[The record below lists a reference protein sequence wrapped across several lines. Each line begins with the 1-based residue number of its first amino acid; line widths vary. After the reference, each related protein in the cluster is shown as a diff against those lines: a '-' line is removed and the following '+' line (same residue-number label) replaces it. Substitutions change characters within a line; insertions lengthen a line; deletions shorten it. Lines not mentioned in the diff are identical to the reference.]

1 MAGDSADATDSISP
15 LVGLVYIFNLIVGT
29 GALTM
34 PAAFKDAGWLLS
46 LIIVVVLAF
55 MSYLTTTFVIE
66 AMASANALVH
76 WKTLQHYKRVVDEEE
91 STITQAKQDDM
102 VYCALG
108 CSKCLKCSACP
119 TVKLV
124 GRSAAIKAKLPKRNY
139 LAIQIEKV
147 TVMNSGLMT
156 SSPSVWTRMNECPF
170 S

>member
-1 MAGDSADATDSISP
+1 MAGDLADANDSISP

-108 CSKCLKCSACP
+108 CSKCLKCSECP
-119 TVKLV
+119 TVKLI
-124 GRSAAIKAKLPKRNY
+124 GRSVAAKAKLPKRNY
-139 LAIQIEKV
+139 LAIQIQKV
-147 TVMNSGLMT
+147 TV
-156 SSPSVWTRMNECPF
+156 
-170 S
+170 

>member
-1 MAGDSADATDSISP
+1 MAGDLADANDSISP

-102 VYCALG
+102 VVSRSLLHMVASCIAVATSLSTQRRTL
-108 CSKCLKCSACP
+108 SKI
-119 TVKLV
+119 VQH
-124 GRSAAIKAKLPKRNY
+124 R
-139 LAIQIEKV
+139 
-147 TVMNSGLMT
+147 
-156 SSPSVWTRMNECPF
+156 
-170 S
+170 